1 VKAILNGKATEIVEN
16 TSILDL
22 VLSRNLEA
30 EAIIVALNDKVI
42 KRDQWIDT
50 TINEGDCLELVSL
63 VGGG

>member
-1 VKAILNGKATEIVEN
+1 MKAILNGKATEIVEN
-16 TSILDL
+16 TSVLDL